1 MNRIIRRQ
9 WRHLLVAVYA
19 PSRVKFPRQIMG
31 FYFLMSW
38 LNFRALFLIRFASP
52 LKLDRLSLPAPT
64 IMSPIQRGFSLL
76 RR

>member
-1 MNRIIRRQ
+1 
-9 WRHLLVAVYA
+9 
-19 PSRVKFPRQIMG
+19 MG